1 MKGLTSVSYHQ
12 ISPNARLSKK
22 ADLRIRDLPEW
33 QSAIIFDPDQTD
45 LRMINMTSRL
55 IIELCDGRSL
65 SEIEEQY
72 CSLVSGHVD
81 ADTARKQFGDGLGVL
96 QEHGLMTVQ

>member
-1 MKGLTSVSYHQ
+1 MSYHQ
-12 ISPNARLSKK
+12 ISPSARLSKK

-33 QSAIIFDPDQTD
+33 QSAIVFDPDQTD

-65 SEIEEQY
+65 QEIEEQY
-72 CSLVSGHVD
+72 CSLISDHVD
-81 ADTARKQFGDGLGVL
+81 AATARKQFSDGLSIL
-96 QEHGLMTVQ
+96 REHGLMTVQ